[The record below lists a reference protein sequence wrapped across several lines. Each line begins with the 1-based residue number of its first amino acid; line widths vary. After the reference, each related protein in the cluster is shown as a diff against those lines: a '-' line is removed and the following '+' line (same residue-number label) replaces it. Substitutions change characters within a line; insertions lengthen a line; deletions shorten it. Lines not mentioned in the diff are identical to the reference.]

1 MGNVSE
7 NLTSL
12 LNIKSDIKLAIEEKG
27 QDLTGVSFDGYA
39 GKIRD
44 ISTGGNLVVTN
55 ELCFG
60 YTGFEKIPNGWDFSE
75 KTEYRSCFQDC
86 GNLKSVADGQIP
98 WENIKSSPYMFSNC
112 GNLESITDSDSIT
125 IGNDNSADFFDMFGG
140 CNRLKYPSSVI
151 LKCPHITNFGNV
163 LYPVGENKETDM
175 DVEFY
180 YPNATEMFDLP
191 LRWNSNDAPDSGFD
205 RLFLSI
211 STANN
216 IGGGFGVYHGD
227 WNLYNNSK
235 SMTLYLNVGGR
246 SRFNA
251 SVDEPSCMTIISGIG
266 HGDDSDEPIENPVNW
281 SFYFCNV
288 DLTNNDFKNFN
299 GTISFGNVSWSPTLP
314 NYRANLNY
322 EHSYITDDTKYR
334 TLFNSLG
341 NAYDGSTIRI
351 NSSYFLSDDVIAIAT
366 SKGFIV
372 ES

>member
-1 MGNVSE
+1 MGNISE

-39 GKIRD
+39 DKIRD
-44 ISTGGNLVVTN
+44 ISTGGNLIVTN
-55 ELCFG
+55 DMSFG
-60 YTGFEKIPNGWDFSE
+60 SSTFNRIPNGWDFSE

-86 GNLKSVADGQIP
+86 NNLKSVADGQIP
-98 WENIKSSPYMFSNC
+98 WENIKLSPYMFFNC
-112 GNLESITDSDSIT
+112 GNLESITDSNSIT
-125 IGNDNSADFFDMFGG
+125 IGNDNSSDFYGMFEG
-140 CNRLKYPSSVI
+140 CRRLKYPSSVI

-163 LYPVGENKETDM
+163 LYPVGENEETDM
-175 DVEFY
+175 VVEFY

-191 LRWNSNDAPDSGFD
+191 LRWNSNDAPDSVFD
-205 RLFLSI
+205 SLFLSI
-211 STANN
+211 STPNN
-216 IGGGFGVYHGD
+216 IGGGFGVYNGD
-227 WNLYNNSK
+227 WNLYSNSK

-251 SVDEPSCMTIISGIG
+251 SVDEPNCMTIIEGIG
-266 HGDDSDEPIENPVNW
+266 NGDDSDEPIENPVSW
-281 SFYFCNV
+281 GFFFCNV

-299 GTISFGNVSWSPTLP
+299 GTISFGDMSWSPTLP

-322 EHSYITDDTKYR
+322 KHSYITDDTKYS

-351 NSSYFLSDDVIAIAT
+351 NSSYYLSDDVIAIAT